1 MREIITI
8 LECNIR
14 NPESTFN
21 NFAVEHFNALEIDKY
36 RGNLF
41 DNPNT
46 MDRIM
51 LVELPMLEK
60 SLFWY
65 QRVLS
70 VKDKL
75 LNIRNEYNKV
85 KDEINFTF
93 GILDN
98 FKNTSAFKG
107 IKNPIENITKQ
118 NLRALEARMRE
129 LEQPIL
135 LLFTSYED
143 HLIQIDTSAKS
154 AMVAQIIFDIAINE
168 IIDEVEEIDLDN
180 LLTQSNQKLLHD
192 LDIPIFEKIKEYN
205 TVLYSRI
212 ISDLLDENWDIDY
225 TVIYEISNAKQ
236 VISKDEFLMKIN
248 DDSNYKIKKNSIE
261 IHLNTFEDL
270 TGSDVDPLDPNFKTQ
285 LQDKVEEIAWENI
298 SFDYENNIIQH
309 LGDLAENTEIKIRN
323 AEFPKM
329 EELKEL
335 KEKLDLLLKEK
346 LLF

>member
-1 MREIITI
+1 MKEIITI
-8 LECNIR
+8 LECNIH

-21 NFAVEHFNALEIDKY
+21 NFSVEHFNALEIDKY
-36 RGNLF
+36 HGSLF

-60 SLFWY
+60 SFFWY
-65 QRVLS
+65 QRILS

-93 GILDN
+93 SILDN

-118 NLRALEARMRE
+118 NLRELQARMKE
-129 LEQPIL
+129 LDQPIL
-135 LLFTSYED
+135 ILFTRQEA
-143 HLIQIDTSAKS
+143 HLIQIDSSAKKT
-154 AMVAQIIFDIAINE
+154 MVAQIIFDIARNE

-192 LDIPIFEKIKEYN
+192 LNIPIFEKIKEYN
-205 TVLYSRI
+205 TELYSRI

-225 TVIYEISNAKQ
+225 TIIYEISNAKQ
-236 VISKDEFLMKIN
+236 VISEDESLMKIN
-248 DDSNYKIKKNSIE
+248 DDSSYKVKKNSIE

-270 TGSDVDPLDPNFKTQ
+270 TGSDVDPLEPNFKTQ
-285 LQDKVEEIAWENI
+285 LQDKVEEIAWDNV
-298 SFDYENNIIQH
+298 SLDYENDIIQI

-329 EELKEL
+329 EELIEL
-335 KEKLDLLLKEK
+335 KEKLDSLKG
-346 LLF
+346 FN

>member
-168 IIDEVEEIDLDN
+168 IIDEVEEIDLDS

-205 TVLYSRI
+205 TDLYSRI